1 MQPDHSVATLAD
13 TGEQVTYDIP
23 RLGTDRH
30 QALRQ
35 ALADTLALAR
45 LQAEVLVRLE
55 VADEA
60 GDDESVLPCHAELD
74 HVMARMAET
83 EQVRAGN
90 RPALAA
96 WNDLMCTG
104 CGEAAEPVYEKPRL
118 LGYHC
123 THCGWGGDDPAVRD
137 DQKRAEALGQARVA
151 IEQAV
156 ERVGDA
162 LGILDHRGRKAKKE
176 GGAVLRGLQADLAV
190 LGERLREP
198 ALTMTDSWRNR
209 NGGWRT
215 DSV

>member
-13 TGEQVTYDIP
+13 NGEQVTYDIP

-30 QALRQ
+30 QVLRQ

-55 VADEA
+55 VADGA

-83 EQVRAGN
+83 EQVRVGT